1 MQKYRHK
8 FTEKT
13 SRCTGYAREINV
25 LFRRKM
31 FRTRASISDSKR
43 RRRQHV
49 ITYEKMTNF
58 MDESA

>member
-49 ITYEKMTNF
+49 
-58 MDESA
+58 